1 MKGLVTT
8 KNMGSTGTGVKHAK
22 LGSLGW
28 SDILYWEPKCC
39 PLQFLILNMSMR
51 LIIYELK
58 TRVLIKDTKHFNWD
72 CHVQLT

>member
-8 KNMGSTGTGVKHAK
+8 KDLVSTGTGVKHAK

-28 SDILYWEPKCC
+28 SDILYWET
-39 PLQFLILNMSMR
+39 LRFLHFLILNISMR

-58 TRVLIKDTKHFNWD
+58 RLVLIKDTKYFNWD
-72 CHVQLT
+72 CDVQSI